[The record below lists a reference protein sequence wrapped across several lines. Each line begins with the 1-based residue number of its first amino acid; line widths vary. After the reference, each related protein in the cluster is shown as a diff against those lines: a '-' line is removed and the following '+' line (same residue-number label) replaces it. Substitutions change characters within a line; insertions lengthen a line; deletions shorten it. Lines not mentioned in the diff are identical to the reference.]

1 MENELI
7 NVSLNNEGRISSVDL
22 VDIIN
27 YFRKEESTEDKPK
40 AMLQHKDFMK
50 KIRRELEVL
59 VSLGLGGER
68 NISQSS
74 YINSQNKEQ
83 PCYSLNKDGMLMM
96 LNSESTLVRY
106 KTVEYINKLETKLK
120 ELTTPSY
127 MITDPIERAKAWIKE
142 EEQRQLLESKNKE
155 LKLENNQQKQ
165 VIGELKPKAD
175 YTDII
180 LRSKGLVTVTQIAKD
195 YGMSAR
201 SLNSKLHELGI
212 QYKQSG
218 QWLLY
223 SKYHDSGFTKSE
235 TYSITRKDGET
246 EARLN
251 TKWTQKGR
259 LFLYDMLKDNGI
271 LPTIEK

>member
-7 NVSLNNEGRISSVDL
+7 KVTTNEEGKQLVS
-22 VDIIN
+22 
-27 YFRKEESTEDKPK
+27 
-40 AMLQHKDFMK
+40 A
-50 KIRRELEVL
+50 RELYQG
-59 VSLGLGGER
+59 LGLSKR
-68 NISQSS
+68 FSAWI
-74 YINSQNKEQ
+74 EQ
-83 PCYSLNKDGMLMM
+83 
-96 LNSESTLVRY
+96 
-106 KTVEYINKLETKLK
+106 YINKDNEYLFEEGKDFTSVLSSTVVNNGAKREIQDYAITISMAKEICMVTKNDKGKEYRKYFIECEKKLK
-120 ELTTPSY
+120 ELATPSY
-127 MITDPIERAKAWIKE
+127 MITEPIERAKAWIKE

-195 YGMSAR
+195 YGLSAR
-201 SLNSKLHELGI
+201 ALNSKLHELGI